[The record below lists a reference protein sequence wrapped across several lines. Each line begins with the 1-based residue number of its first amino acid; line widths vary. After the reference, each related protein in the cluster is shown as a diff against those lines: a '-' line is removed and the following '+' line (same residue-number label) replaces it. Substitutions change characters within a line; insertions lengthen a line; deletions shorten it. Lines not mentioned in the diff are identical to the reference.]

1 MNICTCI
8 CEAVYTCANM
18 WKPKDS
24 IRFSPLSFST
34 NSFEAQ
40 SSPAPEAHFL
50 SVRLETGKPQ

>member
-24 IRFSPLSFST
+24 IRFSPLSFLT

-40 SSPAPEAHFL
+40 SSAPEAHFL